1 MQIVCTNPMASA
13 NRNCAQRTGIQRGG
27 CGLVNK
33 SNTSNAT
40 KTAPCARQD
49 TAHTQK
55 SGPLLA
61 TLARTA
67 AMQFHVS
74 RHSTDRTC
82 AQARMRSCSGSQCRM
97 ANCEQLPER
106 NPRRFHLARAR
117 NFSGSIRRTL
127 VICDEAMIAVEPT
140 ARSVVYDIARL
151 GGNGRLRSTRSV
163 GLHRAPARGGASR
176 ATVLAAIHTS
186 RTSRYDTVCCHIV
199 TRRSLVHTTDTL
211 TQLVQN

>member
-1 MQIVCTNPMASA
+1 MQ
-13 NRNCAQRTGIQRGG
+13 QRR
-27 CGLVNK
+27 
-33 SNTSNAT
+33 
-40 KTAPCARQD
+40 
-49 TAHTQK
+49 
-55 SGPLLA
+55 
-61 TLARTA
+61 
-67 AMQFHVS
+67 
-74 RHSTDRTC
+74 
-82 AQARMRSCSGSQCRM
+82 
-97 ANCEQLPER
+97 
-106 NPRRFHLARAR
+106 HLARGRTQRTSKRAGLSSRRSPAQLPCSSTFHVTVLIAR
-117 NFSGSIRRTL
+117 VLKRGRGVVQAANVGWQTVNSSQSEIRDVFILHVHEIFPAGSIRRTF